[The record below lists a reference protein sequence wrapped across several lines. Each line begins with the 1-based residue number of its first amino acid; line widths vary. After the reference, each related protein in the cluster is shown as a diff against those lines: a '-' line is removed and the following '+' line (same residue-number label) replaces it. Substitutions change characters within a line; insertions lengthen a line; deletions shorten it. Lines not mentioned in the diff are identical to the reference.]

1 MWATRCARDHSKLLN
16 QIDLPLCICFVFS
29 FIPINNFHLTQL
41 TLRHYFV
48 KFLFRFLLY
57 CYILLDFFY
66 ICILVT
72 FYIHYLYSSS
82 LKKQQTIYLSLT
94 VLHFCTFHI
103 KIVKVAVFKNL
114 QSFIFPEVGV
124 YYYYIII
131 GVLLNL
137 TTSQRSQCGLCDVS
151 KMAAL
156 ACVLNSTTWHLGPY
170 RLSHHFI
177 HQQIVT

>member
-1 MWATRCARDHSKLLN
+1 MSPRYLYK
-16 QIDLPLCICFVFS
+16 
-29 FIPINNFHLTQL
+29 FHLTQL